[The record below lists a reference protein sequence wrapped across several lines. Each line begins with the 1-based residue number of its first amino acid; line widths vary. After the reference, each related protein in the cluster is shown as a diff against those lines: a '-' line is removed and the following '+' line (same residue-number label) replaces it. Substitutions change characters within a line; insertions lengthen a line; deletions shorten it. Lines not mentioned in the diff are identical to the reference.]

1 MGKKHDK
8 HEKHDHSDKHDHAD
22 NSEQHQLVGNG
33 HLGAIQQSA
42 TPQTAGAWGGTVAI
56 TGVRLIDGTGA
67 DPVERATVILDGERI
82 DAVGPADAVKVPKD
96 AAVIEAEGMTLLPG
110 LIDCHV
116 HVFGQWGYDLLRGLM
131 TPPSLSLLY
140 AVPNVRVT
148 VEAGITTVRDAGG
161 APAGVK
167 MAIER
172 GLFPGP
178 RMLVSVSF
186 LSQTGGHGD
195 KMMPCCIDLG
205 DTHLP
210 DVPFGV
216 VDGEE
221 AMRLKVRELLRAG
234 ADWIKLMTSGGVL
247 SSADS
252 PKHAQFTV
260 GEIATAVYEAAAQ
273 GKRCLA
279 HAQSTQGIKNAIEAG
294 VASIEHGIYLDD
306 EAIEMMLKRGVYL
319 VPTLVAPEDVLD
331 LAAERPGLLPDYAV
345 NKSREVM
352 ATHRESF
359 RRAVAAGVKVA
370 MGTDTGVGPHGGNA
384 RELGLMVEHGMT
396 PMQAI
401 VASTRTA
408 AELLRLDDR
417 LGTVASGKLADL
429 LLVEGN
435 PLEEI
440 GALADAQRLALVL
453 KGGVPMRARLTPT
466 APRVAV
472 GV

>member
-1 MGKKHDK
+1 MAKKHDK
-8 HEKHDHSDKHDHAD
+8 HDKHDHDHYHAA
-22 NSEQHQLVGNG
+22 SNG
-33 HLGAIQQSA
+33 HDDHDHLPVAQSA
-42 TPQTAGAWGGTVAI
+42 GVAPSSAWGKTIAI
-56 TGVRLIDGTGA
+56 TGVRLIDGSGG
-67 DPVERATVILDGERI
+67 DPLERATVILDGDRI
-82 DAVGPADAVKVPKD
+82 DAVGRAADVKIPKD
-96 AAVIEAEGMTLLPG
+96 AVVIEAEGMTLLPG

-140 AVPNVRVT
+140 AVPNTRAT

-167 MAIER
+167 VAIER

-178 RMLVSVSF
+178 RMLVSVAF

-195 KMMPCCIDLG
+195 SMMPCCIDLG
-205 DTHLP
+205 DNKLP
-210 DVPFGV
+210 DVPSGV

-221 AMRLKVRELLRAG
+221 AMRAKVREVLRAG
-234 ADWIKLMTSGGVL
+234 ADWIKLCTSGGVL

-252 PKHAQFTV
+252 PHHAQFTV
-260 GEIATAVYEAAAQ
+260 AEIATAVYEAAAQ

-279 HAQSTQGIKNAIEAG
+279 HAQSTQGIKNALEAG
-294 VASIEHGIYLDD
+294 IASIEHGIYLDD
-306 EAIEMMLKRGVYL
+306 EAIAMMLERGVYL
-319 VPTLVAPEDVLD
+319 VPTLVAPQDVLD
-331 LAAERPGLLPDYAV
+331 LAAARPGLLPEYAI
-345 NKSREVM
+345 NKAREVM
-352 ATHRESF
+352 VTHRQSF
-359 RRAVAAGVKVA
+359 RRAVEAGVKIA

-384 RELGLMVEHGMT
+384 RELGLMVENGMS

-429 LLVEGN
+429 LLIEGN
-435 PLEEI
+435 PLEDI
-440 GALADAQRLALVL
+440 GLVADAERLALVL
-453 KGGVPMRARLTPT
+453 KGGVPMRARLAP
-466 APRVAV
+466 AQPRVTIGA
-472 GV
+472 